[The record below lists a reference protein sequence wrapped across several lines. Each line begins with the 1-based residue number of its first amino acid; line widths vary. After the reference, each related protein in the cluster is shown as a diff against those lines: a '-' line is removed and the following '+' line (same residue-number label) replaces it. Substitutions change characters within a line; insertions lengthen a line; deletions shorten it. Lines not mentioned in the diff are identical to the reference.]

1 MSKLLLDP
9 QILWVAILTVYVLLI
24 TFSLKFLYAWFVKK
38 GVNKDKA
45 IYYNRKL
52 IHVFAGGVVAFM
64 VPFVFTS
71 PIYPLISG
79 MFITFFTLLSHRSD
93 RILYWFQTE
102 KNLNDVSF
110 CFMWSVTIFLLWLLL
125 GNPWIAVIPPVF
137 MAVGDGV
144 TGIIRN
150 FVFEKRNKH
159 FIGNIWMA
167 AFCIPLGFLLAAQA
181 DRTGMNNMIIW
192 ALIAALAAS
201 IVERYEIGPID
212 DNVLIATSSSI
223 ILLIGS
229 WF

>member
-110 CFMWSVTIFLLWLLL
+110 CWLPWGQGDKLLFP
-125 GNPWIAVIPPVF
+125 G
-137 MAVGDGV
+137 
-144 TGIIRN
+144 
-150 FVFEKRNKH
+150 KH
-159 FIGNIWMA
+159 Y
-167 AFCIPLGFLLAAQA
+167 LY
-181 DRTGMNNMIIW
+181 R
-192 ALIAALAAS
+192 
-201 IVERYEIGPID
+201 
-212 DNVLIATSSSI
+212 SSS
-223 ILLIGS
+223 LIGQQNGYILIGMGIKARTKCS
-229 WF
+229 T